1 VGNTGAM
8 FVKIKIRQGL
18 YRYLTVFCFDLT
30 PQAEVPDD
38 KILGNDESDSKTGT
52 LSQCS
57 MTAVQDK

>member
-38 KILGNDESDSKTGT
+38 KILEMMKVTQKQAPFLN
-52 LSQCS
+52 
-57 MTAVQDK
+57 AP